1 MVKSPHVTPETIR
14 NIRAPSIRIKV
25 RIVNNGRQIDAYA
38 ILDSGAEGVYCNKSF
53 IDKHKIPTH
62 TLEHPVY
69 ARNVDG
75 TLNKHG
81 IIRHAAILRMEMGT
95 KHHEDIEVAITN
107 TGNHDLLLGTDWLKA
122 HNPSIDWTRNKLL
135 LNRCSTLCFPTPR
148 KPEDPTLGY
157 LLPTLD
163 WEERYDD
170 FVETRYQGIDV
181 SQHIMAHLQ
190 TYPQPVVVRTTVSTT
205 LAKEA
210 TKSTVEVIPLAF
222 RKYKKVF
229 SDEEAQR
236 LPKHQPWDHKIDLIP
251 GQQMGRTSVY
261 RLTPPEK
268 ITLKDYIEDGLT

>member
-1 MVKSPHVTPETIR
+1 LVKSPHVTPETIR
-14 NIRAPSIRIKV
+14 NIRAPSICIKV
-25 RIVNNGRQIDAYA
+25 RIINNGRQIDAYA
-38 ILDSGAEGVYCNKSF
+38 ILDSGAEGIYCNKSF

-95 KHHEDIEVAITN
+95 KHREDIEVAITN

-157 LLPTLD
+157 LLPTLE
-163 WEERYDD
+163 WEECYDD
-170 FVETRYQGIDV
+170 FVETRYQGIDM

-190 TYPQPVVVRTTVSTT
+190 MYPQPVVARTTVSTT
-205 LAKEA
+205 LAK
-210 TKSTVEVIPLAF
+210 
-222 RKYKKVF
+222 
-229 SDEEAQR
+229 
-236 LPKHQPWDHKIDLIP
+236 
-251 GQQMGRTSVY
+251 
-261 RLTPPEK
+261 
-268 ITLKDYIEDGLT
+268 